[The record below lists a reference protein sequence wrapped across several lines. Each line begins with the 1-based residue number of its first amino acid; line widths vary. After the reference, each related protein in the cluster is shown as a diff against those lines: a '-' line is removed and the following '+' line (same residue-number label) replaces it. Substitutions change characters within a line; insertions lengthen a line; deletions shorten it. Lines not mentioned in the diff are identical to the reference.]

1 MNCPNGRLM
10 CLAIRNKAVVCC
22 RIQIFTV
29 YHLTPAQSRPT
40 IRSMDDTTSKIN
52 HLEEQ
57 VNELLELAKRL
68 GDENNSLRSQIKQLS
83 GQRSTLLELKETAR
97 SNVEAMI
104 SRLRSME
111 SA

>member
-1 MNCPNGRLM
+1 
-10 CLAIRNKAVVCC
+10 
-22 RIQIFTV
+22 
-29 YHLTPAQSRPT
+29 
-40 IRSMDDTTSKIN
+40 MDDTKSKIN
-52 HLEEQ
+52 RLEEQ

-68 GDENNSLRSQIKQLS
+68 GDENSGLRTQIKSLS
-83 GQRSTLLELKETAR
+83 GERSTLMELKEQAR